1 MRSSLLIPDII
12 LMTDWYTYDFMWRAM
27 VGGILIG
34 GLSSYYGVFVVQ
46 RRLSFL
52 GSGLAHA
59 AFGGVALG
67 LLLETE
73 PLLIAVPFTVIVA
86 VMINW
91 IRIHT
96 RLAGDTAIG
105 VLFAVSV
112 SLGVIFLTLRDTGSV
127 DAMSYLFGSILSV
140 SNTDIVVLCGL
151 VVVAGISIK
160 YLWGNWAYA
169 TFDPEIARAD
179 GLVLDRDDYLLNIL
193 LAVTIVLSIKIVG
206 ILLIAAFL
214 VIPAASARLLSRT
227 FYQMTLTSMSIG
239 IFSVITGLILSYE
252 LDFPSGAVIILVQA
266 AIFVLAMVRSR

>member
-1 MRSSLLIPDII
+1 
-12 LMTDWYTYDFMWRAM
+12 MTDWYTYDFMWRAM

-179 GLVLDRDDYLLNIL
+179 GLVLDRDDYLLNVL

-227 FYQMTLTSMSIG
+227 FYHMTLTSMFIG
-239 IFSVITGLILSYE
+239 VISVITGLILSYE